1 MSKCIKC
8 GNEISYSLLIKY
20 QQMFCYSCF
29 SSNVKILNEESNN
42 IYHLYKIQN
51 QKIVE
56 NLISSILENEFLL
69 KNLLKIITTYINY
82 EGRKYYTFNN
92 FNENYQL
99 NQIVSNILNNSTKPN
114 KYGSLAII
122 LFSNQDIELYKSC
135 YPSSKIII
143 LF

>member
-29 SSNVKILNEESNN
+29 SSNVRILNKESNN

-51 QKIVE
+51 QEIVE

-114 KYGSLAII
+114 KYWLGNFFFKQTNTSGFNLSLTLQFFI
-122 LFSNQDIELYKSC
+122 FHM
-135 YPSSKIII
+135 
-143 LF
+143 